1 VTFAPRSA
9 RVPSWRSLLAV
20 VRAVAG
26 LVLGAVTA
34 YLLLERSH
42 AEEVGGGSRVLAE
55 IVRGE
60 RPLSPLTWL
69 AFAVLLLVLLLSSR
83 DRARVPVRA
92 ARGR

>member
-1 VTFAPRSA
+1 VTLLSTSG
-9 RVPSWRSLLAV
+9 RVPSWRSVIAV
-20 VRAVAG
+20 ARAVAG
-26 LVLGAVTA
+26 VLLGAVTA

-69 AFAVLLLVLLLSSR
+69 AFAAVLLVLLLSGR

>member
-1 VTFAPRSA
+1 MTLAPQSA
-9 RVPSWRSLLAV
+9 RAGSRRSLLAV
-20 VRAVAG
+20 ARSVAG
-26 LVLGAVTA
+26 VVLGVVTA

-69 AFAVLLLVLLLSSR
+69 AFAAVLLVLLLSGR
-83 DRARVPVRA
+83 DRAPVAVRA